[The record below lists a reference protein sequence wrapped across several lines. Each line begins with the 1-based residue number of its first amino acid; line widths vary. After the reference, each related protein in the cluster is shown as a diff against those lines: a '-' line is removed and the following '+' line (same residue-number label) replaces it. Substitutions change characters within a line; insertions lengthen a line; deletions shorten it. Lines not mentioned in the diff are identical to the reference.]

1 MDQSI
6 KGALAAASAGVV
18 LVGSLGSLAYW
29 NATGT
34 FDGDTIESGRL
45 ALTDSGD
52 MEWLL
57 NGVSIESD
65 DVTLVPGDSLTFTDS
80 LVVVAEGNNIEAE
93 VDVTGGGFTGALAT
107 YLDTDLDLTLEGAAL
122 ADGADI
128 DETNDGDT
136 ILVEG
141 SIDFE
146 FGTDVD
152 NASQGKVV
160 TLSDLVITLT
170 QTDASAP

>member
-34 FDGDTIESGRL
+34 FNGDTIESGKL
-45 ALTDSGD
+45 ALIDSGD

-80 LVVVAEGNNIEAE
+80 LVVDAEGNNIEAD
-93 VDVTGGGFTGALAT
+93 VDVAGGAFTGTLAASLT
-107 YLDTDLDLTLEGAAL
+107 TDLNLTLEGAAL
-122 ADGADI
+122 ADGDDI
-128 DETNDGDT
+128 DESNDGDT
-136 ILVEG
+136 IDVDG

-146 FGTDVD
+146 FGSGVD

-160 TLSDLVITLT
+160 TLSNVVITLT
-170 QTDASAP
+170 QTDATP